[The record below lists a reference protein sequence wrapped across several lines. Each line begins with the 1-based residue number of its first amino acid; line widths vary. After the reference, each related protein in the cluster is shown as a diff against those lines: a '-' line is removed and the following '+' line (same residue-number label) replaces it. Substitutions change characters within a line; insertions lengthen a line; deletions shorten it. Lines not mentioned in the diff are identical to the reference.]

1 MKNVD
6 MPFSSSQQLIKC
18 WENTYNIIIVPICQ
32 TIHILSKVH
41 YTVIKTDHV
50 LGNKEFPHKF
60 HQLEIIKAVISD
72 ILGPSTSPK

>member
-18 WENTYNIIIVPICQ
+18 RENTYNIIVVPICQ

-41 YTVIKTDHV
+41 YTVIKIDHV
-50 LGNKEFPHKF
+50 LGNK
-60 HQLEIIKAVISD
+60 
-72 ILGPSTSPK
+72 